1 MSQKE
6 WPHWLP
12 LRRDLAGLSPYGAPQ
27 LPSLAQLNTN
37 ENPYPPSQE
46 LVNAIS
52 RRVNEVAGSLNRYPD
67 RDAVELRKGL
77 ANFLNIRSRTQMSEH
92 NIWAANGSNEIIQS
106 IFLAFGGDRALGFTP
121 SYSMHPLIAQ
131 VTGTPWVN
139 GNRNPDFSLDV
150 DIACAQIRALKAKLV
165 FITTPNNPTGTAIL
179 LRDIEML
186 AQVAAE
192 VSGLLVVDEAYAE
205 FSKEPSAVT
214 LIEKYPNLLVI
225 RTMSK
230 AFAFAGA
237 RVGYLA
243 ANKEVVSALQLVRLP
258 YHLGAITQAIALVAL
273 EHSEELLANV
283 ATLVRDR
290 DRMVED
296 LKKLGANVIPS
307 SANFL
312 LFSVP
317 SSKETW
323 QSLLDQG
330 VLVRD
335 VGLSGYLR
343 VTIGNAAENQRF
355 IDSLAN
361 SLGKPLGTSLG
372 GKK

>member
-1 MSQKE
+1 MSQQE
-6 WPHWLP
+6 WPDWLP
-12 LRRDLAGLSPYGAPQ
+12 LRSDLRSLSPYGAPQ

-37 ENPYPPSQE
+37 ENPYPPSRE
-46 LVNAIS
+46 LVQAIAQ
-52 RRVNEVAGSLNRYPD
+52 RVEEVAGSLNRYPD
-67 RDAVELRKGL
+67 RDVIQLRKGL
-77 ANFLNIRSRTQMSEH
+77 ANFLNERSRTNLTET

-106 IFLAFGGDRALGFTP
+106 LFLAFGGDSALGFTP

-131 VTGTPWVN
+131 VTGTPWISGV
-139 GNRNPDFSLDV
+139 RNPDFTLDV
-150 DIACAQIRALKAKLV
+150 DRASEQIRTTKAKLIFV
-165 FITTPNNPTGTAIL
+165 TTPNNPTGTAIP
-179 LRDIEML
+179 LRDIEVL
-186 AQVAAE
+186 AKAASE
-192 VSGLLVVDEAYAE
+192 ISSLLVVDEAYAE
-205 FSKEPSAVT
+205 FSDEPSAVT
-214 LIEKYPNLLVI
+214 LIESLPNLLVI

-243 ANKEVVSALQLVRLP
+243 ADKEVINALQLVRLP

-273 EHSEELLANV
+273 EHSDELLANV
-283 ATLVRDR
+283 ATLVADR
-290 DRMVED
+290 ERMVEQ
-296 LKKLGANVIPS
+296 LKDLGAKVIPS

-312 LFSVP
+312 LFTVP
-317 SSKETW
+317 SSKEIW

-355 IDSLAN
+355 IDSLAK
-361 SLGKPLGTSLG
+361 SLGKSLG
-372 GKK
+372 GNL

>member
-1 MSQKE
+1 MSQSE
-6 WPHWLP
+6 WSDWLP
-12 LRRDLAGLSPYGAPQ
+12 LRRDLRGLSPYGAPQ

-37 ENPYPPSQE
+37 ENPYPPSKE
-46 LVNAIS
+46 LVNAIT
-52 RRVNEVAGSLNRYPD
+52 RRVGEVAGSLNRYPD
-67 RDAVELRKGL
+67 RDAIELRKGL
-77 ANFLNIRSRTQMSEH
+77 ANFLNARSKTHLTEQ
-92 NIWAANGSNEIIQS
+92 NVWAANGSNEIIQS
-106 IFLAFGGDRALGFTP
+106 IFLAFGGESALGFTP

-131 VTGTPWVN
+131 VTGTPWVS
-139 GNRNPDFSLDV
+139 GIRNPDFSLDV
-150 DIACAQIRALKAKLV
+150 DRACQQIRDTKAKLV
-165 FITTPNNPTGTAIL
+165 FITTPNNPTGTAIA
-179 LRDIEML
+179 LREIETL
-186 AQVAAE
+186 ASVAAE
-192 VSGLLVVDEAYAE
+192 VSGLVVVDEAYAE
-205 FSKEPSAVT
+205 FSSEPSAITV
-214 LIEKYPNLLVI
+214 LEKHPNLLVS

-243 ANKEVVSALQLVRLP
+243 ADKEVISALQLVRLP
-258 YHLGAITQAIALVAL
+258 YHLGSITQAIALVAL

-283 ATLVRDR
+283 ATLISDR
-290 DRMVED
+290 ERMASE
-296 LKKLGANVIPS
+296 LKKLGADVIPS

-317 SSKETW
+317 SSKGIW

-343 VTIGNAAENQRF
+343 VTVGNAAENQRF

-361 SLGKPLGTSLG
+361 SLGKSLG
-372 GKK
+372 GNI